1 VSNSGCYNGCYEL
14 FIQVGWMTQLL
25 LVLSLVGG
33 ALGALLYLLAI
44 KQGHLDDVE
53 ETKYS
58 IFLDDDENDY

>member
-1 VSNSGCYNGCYEL
+1 
-14 FIQVGWMTQLL
+14 MTKIL